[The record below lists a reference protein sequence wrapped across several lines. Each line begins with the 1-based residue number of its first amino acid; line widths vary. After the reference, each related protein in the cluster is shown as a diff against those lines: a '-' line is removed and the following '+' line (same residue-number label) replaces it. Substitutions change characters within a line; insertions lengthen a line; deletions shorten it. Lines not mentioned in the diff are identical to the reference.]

1 MSHSNT
7 FFSINRP
14 SRGRLVLATA
24 AIAAALAV
32 TACNTTDRV
41 QESNYPILNS
51 VAMVEVPRYLG
62 TWYQQALIPN
72 KFQAVCATDTRATYL
87 RDGDGLVVVNQCR
100 RADGTV
106 ETAKGVAK
114 IVEGSNNAKLRV
126 SFFRP
131 FYGDYW
137 VLALD
142 PNYNWVLVGEP
153 KREFGWIL
161 SREAK
166 LDETTLNQI
175 LDRAVTLGY
184 ERAAFKRS
192 LQIAGN

>member
-1 MSHSNT
+1 MT
-7 FFSINRP
+7 YLARFAQFSVRATTAYIALVV
-14 SRGRLVLATA
+14 SVLAT
-24 AIAAALAV
+24 L

-41 QESNYPILNS
+41 AESSLPELS
-51 VAMVEVPRYLG
+51 AVSQVDVSRYLG

-72 KFQAVCATDTRATYL
+72 KFQAVCASDTRATYL
-87 RDGDGLVVVNQCR
+87 RDGEGLVVVNQCR
-100 RADGTV
+100 RADGQI
-106 ETAKGVAK
+106 EKAKGVAK

-142 PNYNWVLVGEP
+142 PGYNWVLVGEP

-161 SREAK
+161 SRGTR
-166 LDETTLNQI
+166 LDEPTLNQI
-175 LDRAVTLGY
+175 LDIAVGLGY
-184 ERAAFKRS
+184 DRTAFQRS
-192 LQIAGN
+192 LHGPGS